1 MPTFEAPVDVNGD
14 LTVVGDV
21 TATNLGDAA
30 FMDVGIVAGTV
41 AAGDDP
47 RFGAGGGPPTGA
59 AGGVLSGTYPAPGF
73 AQDMATQIEL
83 DAAVTAINAAAV
95 KLHAATH
102 ASGGTDP
109 VTLAQSQI
117 TGLTAALTAKADD
130 TLVVHK
136 AGAESITGAKTFTA
150 PIQVPHMGIGNPPS
164 SDRLM
169 IVTGPI
175 PGTQAATYGQTFTPT
190 VPATSTT
197 GHTALYL
204 RVDTAAAAFTVNSIT
219 GLNVNAPNMGAGS
232 STNFLSGI
240 AVGAMTAGASSNVG
254 ISIAAAGSS
263 TLWLDSGAL
272 NTTANAG
279 IGFGQNRDT
288 RLYRSAVGELKT
300 DGVFVVATSV
310 AIGTNP
316 AIMGAIRLP
325 AATQITWR
333 NNANTQDTSYIYHN
347 SSGGLQINGEAS
359 VTIYVAGG
367 GTQKIAFQAS
377 TMTFID
383 AYNLAVGSTTGTKIG
398 TATTQ
403 KLGFWNT
410 TPVVQPANT
419 VAIDTLLAT
428 IGLRAAGGT
437 ANFASNISAPNIG
450 GAASLNVG
458 TTAGTVAAGDDPRFG
473 AGGGGGPPTGA
484 AGGVLSGT
492 YPDPGFA
499 VDPYARANHTGSQ
512 SYTTVTGL
520 GGAAT
525 LNVGTVAG
533 TVAAGDDS
541 RFTTMAVDT
550 AVVHIAGT
558 ETITGTKTFAAATT
572 IASSNPAASGAL
584 RLANSGFIGWR
595 NAALNGDHTFGL
607 DGQNVLA
614 ASTTV
619 RAPLFS
625 SLRATTTLD
634 NAVTLQSTGSAT
646 PTAGQGSTIRWSAT
660 TIDNEQAAIRVAW
673 ESATLNSYMSLY
685 TSNATTNSVERLRIA
700 STGDVTI
707 SGPSVTIG
715 TTPAATGAIRLPS
728 AQYVTWR
735 NSTNT
740 GDGAQIGPS
749 AGGFL
754 QISSEGAMAFNAAGV
769 QRLSVGTSIA
779 VTDAV
784 HITTGTTTGTKIG
797 TATSQK
803 LGFFNATPII
813 QPANTVAID
822 DVLANLGLRA
832 SGGTANFTGALTP
845 ATLTGISVP
854 LASLTNFVAR
864 FPYGTGTG
872 VVQNATPWALM
883 YHDLVAFNRAGVPT
897 YETRQSGTWTADATD
912 VSILFAQKDASP
924 ITIDGTT
931 KTGVRFTWN
940 NALWSSSVGMW
951 LQIIGSY
958 AVPSATADVTWEQS
972 TDGTNWTT
980 LHTSTGT
987 SLITSH
993 SWYWLGDSS
1002 SGNYRRLTI
1011 ALTAGQLALSGI
1023 KVLTN
1028 RPGNQG
1034 GGKEFEY
1041 PYAWDSSKRMAFGP
1055 NSVPANG
1062 IVTVGVASS
1071 STAADGIYFGTDTN
1085 LYRSAGAVLKTDG
1098 SFAIGAS
1105 PAQSGA
1111 LRLANI
1117 GVISGRATNNVDVQ
1131 MLYLSGANET
1141 TLNSDNNLRFTVN
1154 GTNRMF
1160 LTPTGLQLSEGSN
1173 VISGTSTGSKIGADP
1188 LQKLAF
1194 WNSTP
1199 VVQPANTVA
1208 IDTLLTTLGLRASGG
1223 TANFTTNVTAPNIS
1237 LLATDS
1243 LVVHL
1248 AGAET
1253 VAGLKTFTPGIG
1265 IGADVSL
1272 SRLAA
1277 NILLVPDQ
1285 TWVGTGSASGIST
1298 SGTGPDLYVTSGTF
1312 RDQFSTSVMM
1322 VSTSS
1327 AMAVNQGGSIA
1338 IGGAYNATGNNTP
1351 FGRISAYKENATD
1364 GDASGYLSLWTR
1376 PNGNMTERMRIG
1388 SLGDTTH
1395 YYSTTTTSPFSAAA
1409 MLSLKQLSATANN
1422 GSDIAFLDSAG
1433 SISSGIT
1440 GRHSDH
1446 TLHYGQI
1453 LFSTR
1458 GATGGFT
1465 TRLTI
1470 ADTTLTLADGIDLVF
1485 GGTNG
1490 TKIGAA
1496 SSRLSFYGVTTIARP
1511 AVSGFYSSDA
1521 DNTIGTIK
1529 AVVQNLLTT
1538 LTNLGLI
1545 TVTTP
1550 LAP

>member
-558 ETITGTKTFAAATT
+558 ETITGTKTLSSLVNLPAGMALGTPPVAATGLVRT
-572 IASSNPAASGAL
+572 PTAFSWYSRNAGDNADELFLSRAATYSALSNPSQVILAPAGVNQVIANSTGVAVAGAVTIGLKAATSGTIRLANAAGIVWRDQPDTTNAVSIATTSTNALQYAASGSHQFVIG
-584 RLANSGFIGWR
+584 ANSPLIIG
-595 NAALNGDHTFGL
+595 G
-607 DGQNVLA
+607 
-614 ASTTV
+614 
-619 RAPLFS
+619 
-625 SLRATTTLD
+625 TTLI
-634 NAVTLQSTGSAT
+634 L
-646 PTAGQGSTIRWSAT
+646 
-660 TIDNEQAAIRVAW
+660 
-673 ESATLNSYMSLY
+673 
-685 TSNATTNSVERLRIA
+685 
-700 STGDVTI
+700 
-707 SGPSVTIG
+707 
-715 TTPAATGAIRLPS
+715 
-728 AQYVTWR
+728 
-735 NSTNT
+735 
-740 GDGAQIGPS
+740 
-749 AGGFL
+749 
-754 QISSEGAMAFNAAGV
+754 
-769 QRLSVGTSIA
+769 
-779 VTDAV
+779 TDAV
-784 HITTGTTTGTKIG
+784 NLQFGTVTGTKIG
-797 TATSQK
+797 TVGGPSGQ
-803 LGFFNATPII
+803 LIGFFGVTPI
-813 QPANTVAID
+813 
-822 DVLANLGLRA
+822 
-832 SGGTANFTGALTP
+832 
-845 ATLTGISVP
+845 
-854 LASLTNFVAR
+854 
-864 FPYGTGTG
+864 
-872 VVQNATPWALM
+872 
-883 YHDLVAFNRAGVPT
+883 
-897 YETRQSGTWTADATD
+897 
-912 VSILFAQKDASP
+912 
-924 ITIDGTT
+924 
-931 KTGVRFTWN
+931 
-940 NALWSSSVGMW
+940 
-951 LQIIGSY
+951 
-958 AVPSATADVTWEQS
+958 
-972 TDGTNWTT
+972 
-980 LHTSTGT
+980 
-987 SLITSH
+987 
-993 SWYWLGDSS
+993 
-1002 SGNYRRLTI
+1002 
-1011 ALTAGQLALSGI
+1011 
-1023 KVLTN
+1023 
-1028 RPGNQG
+1028 
-1034 GGKEFEY
+1034 
-1041 PYAWDSSKRMAFGP
+1041 
-1055 NSVPANG
+1055 
-1062 IVTVGVASS
+1062 
-1071 STAADGIYFGTDTN
+1071 
-1085 LYRSAGAVLKTDG
+1085 
-1098 SFAIGAS
+1098 
-1105 PAQSGA
+1105 
-1111 LRLANI
+1111 
-1117 GVISGRATNNVDVQ
+1117 
-1131 MLYLSGANET
+1131 
-1141 TLNSDNNLRFTVN
+1141 
-1154 GTNRMF
+1154 
-1160 LTPTGLQLSEGSN
+1160 
-1173 VISGTSTGSKIGADP
+1173 
-1188 LQKLAF
+1188 
-1194 WNSTP
+1194 
-1199 VVQPANTVA
+1199 VQPANTVA
-1208 IDTLLTTLGLRASGG
+1208 IDTLLANLGLRVSGG
-1223 TANFTTNVTAPNIS
+1223 TANFAGSISAPN
-1237 LLATDS
+1237 LG
-1243 LVVHL
+1243 
-1248 AGAET
+1248 GAAFLNVGT
-1253 VAGLKTFTPGIG
+1253 VAGTVAAGNDSRFSTMALDTAVVHIAGTETITGTKTFAAATTIASSGPAGSGALRFANSGFIGWKAAAAGDHTFGLNGQDIMTSTATIRAPVLSSQRTTTTLDNALTLQATGTTTTPVAGQGSTIRWSSTTNDNEQ
-1265 IGADVSL
+1265 GAVRVAWETASL
-1272 SRLAA
+1272 NSYMAFF
-1277 NILLVPDQ
+1277 
-1285 TWVGTGSASGIST
+1285 T
-1298 SGTGPDLYVTSGTF
+1298 S
-1312 RDQFSTSVMM
+1312 
-1322 VSTSS
+1322 
-1327 AMAVNQGGSIA
+1327 
-1338 IGGAYNATGNNTP
+1338 NATTN
-1351 FGRISAYKENATD
+1351 SV
-1364 GDASGYLSLWTR
+1364 
-1376 PNGNMTERMRIG
+1376 ERMRIASTGLVTMPG
-1388 SLGDTTH
+1388 SLTVTGAVTGSSTITTVTPDAYRYGGLYGTNYVWDSLASVGSNLWASPVPKYLWH
-1395 YYSTTTTSPFSAAA
+1395 DIFGFCKYLVPTQETSTDGSTWNSATLNRDLFAGKYGTMTTVPANNHVRWTWFNAQYTGATWVAITYNYSVPVPNATVTIETSTDGTTWTSRNTTAQTATHSTTQWYYTGIGDGLDTYFRIRIQNPSANPLIITSIKSLVSSKANQAAGWERELPYQWDGSQRMAFGIGSVPANGNVTVGVASSTTAADGLWFGTDVNLYRSGANILKTDDYVFMASTAGIGASPTTSAALTLPDGTVAAQGIQFGSDVSLYRAAA
-1409 MLSLKQLSATANN
+1409 QVLYTPTKLMAGTGVEGRQSGALAPFAAASAVIVRQMNTTVGNA
-1422 GSDIAFLDSAG
+1422 SEIAFQDGAG
-1433 SISSGIT
+1433 TISSGIASYN
-1440 GRHSDH
+1440 RDHVNHYSDIRFYTRDTDGFVNRMWIGPAA
-1446 TLHYGQI
+1446 TLN
-1453 LFSTR
+1453 FSE
-1458 GATGGFT
+1458 GFN
-1465 TRLTI
+1465 I
-1470 ADTTLTLADGIDLVF
+1470 AL
-1485 GGTNG
+1485 GTSTG
-1490 TKIGAA
+1490 TKIGTSATNTQKLGFFNA
-1496 SSRLSFYGVTTIARP
+1496 NPIVRP
-1511 AVSGFYSSDA
+1511 AVSGFYSSDV

-1529 AVVQNLLTT
+1529 SVVQNLLTA
-1538 LTNLGLI
+1538 LTNLGLVS
-1545 TVTTP
+1545 VTTP
-1550 LAP
+1550 LPP